1 MTAVVLREATK
12 IAAFLRRDWHVALSY
27 PMASAFSVVSLVV
40 QALLFALIGRLV
52 DPGRLPVYGG
62 THATYA
68 EFVAVGL
75 VVGLVVALMLER
87 VATVLR
93 QEQLQGTLEA
103 LLLTPTALGTVQ
115 AGSAAFEL
123 LAVPLH
129 AMVLLAVIALT
140 FGLRLHLEGVLPA
153 VAVLVAFVPFVWGLG
168 LAGAGAILTFRRG
181 AGLVGLAATA
191 MGITAGAY
199 FPISVLPGWLETI
212 AAANPLGL
220 ALEGVRETLIGGAG
234 WSAVDQ
240 RLAVLVPLSAAA
252 MALGVFV
259 FRLAVERERRLGTM
273 GMY

>member
-1 MTAVVLREATK
+1 MTAAALREATK

-27 PMASAFSVVSLVV
+27 RMASAFSVVSLVV

-181 AGLVGLAATA
+181 AGLVGLVATA

-199 FPISVLPGWLETI
+199 FPISVLPAWLETI

-240 RLAVLVPLSAAA
+240 RLAVLVPLSAVA